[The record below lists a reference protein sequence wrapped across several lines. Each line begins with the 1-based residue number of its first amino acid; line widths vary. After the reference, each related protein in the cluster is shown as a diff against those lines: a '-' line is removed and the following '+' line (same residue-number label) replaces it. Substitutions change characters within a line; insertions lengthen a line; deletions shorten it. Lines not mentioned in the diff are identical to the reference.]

1 MQRPQ
6 RKAKAAEPGPVVQ
19 PTAPARSGATVT
31 VACKHPGGLILRV
44 FKMEDFNEPVMGGG
58 FRTSQKAIQ
67 MEQQVVIRGPAV
79 PFGVV
84 PDFRIV
90 GGYAL
95 TEGVPAD
102 FWELWLQQNATSDI
116 VKNRMIHAHES
127 TPYMVDQA
135 KEQKDLR
142 SGMEPINPAKDPRN
156 VQPRHRNLTAI
167 EPGTRT

>member
-6 RKAKAAEPGPVVQ
+6 RKVKGEPGPVVQ
-19 PTAPARSGATVT
+19 ATAPARSGAMVT
-31 VACKHPGGLILRV
+31 IACKHPGGLILRV

-58 FRTSQKAIQ
+58 FRTSQRAVK
-67 MEQQVVIRGPAV
+67 MEQQVVIKGPAV

-102 FWELWLQQNATSDI
+102 FWAAWLKQNADSDL

-127 TPYMVDQA
+127 TSYMVGQA
-135 KEQKDLR
+135 KEQRELR
-142 SGMEPINPAKDPRN
+142 SGMEPINPTKDPRN
-156 VQPRHRNLTAI
+156 VQPKNRNLTAVSTG
-167 EPGTRT
+167 ERT